1 MRGTGDKGAKADHPD
16 ILKKKLSQDSPT
28 RATALEPTQIGIH
41 LLIPES
47 QTPLLITFW
56 KGLDKGNSREVAG
69 SREYESYI
77 QMRYKCWY
85 GGGEDGGWLLER
97 LLNQE
102 RMVMHLARPGHRTL
116 NTHVW
121 SNQRAN
127 SRPLT
132 GRLQAT
138 GKDNVFWLPS
148 LLQTLLSLSHVLPN
162 NPENLFS
169 PVSQRWG
176 PLEAPIPMQAQCFC
190 LMGFEVLKI
199 FRRLGV
205 EGEG

>member
-102 RMVMHLARPGHRTL
+102 RMLMHLARPGHRTL

-132 GRLQAT
+132 GRHGSQHIRA
-138 GKDNVFWLPS
+138 GFRPQEKIMFFGYPPCYR
-148 LLQTLLSLSHVLPN
+148 HY
-162 NPENLFS
+162 S
-169 PVSQRWG
+169 PF
-176 PLEAPIPMQAQCFC
+176 PMSF
-190 LMGFEVLKI
+190 LITLKI
-199 FRRLGV
+199 YSHQWARDKV
-205 EGEG
+205 P